1 MADSPT
7 PERVTFINPVLRAR
21 LGMTR
26 ALRLMDDLERAAAR
40 DDYWSVQEYARR
52 IQTVLDDV
60 QSDTYEAVQDMERA
74 GVIVTAA
81 LADPS
86 DAPAEVADALAS
98 FDQLP
103 PTVQRAMDGDR

>member
-74 GVIVTAA
+74 SAVLAA
-81 LADPS
+81 LVADPT
-86 DAPAEVADALAS
+86 DDHEAVADALAL
-98 FDQLP
+98 FDAEP
-103 PTVQRAMDGDR
+103 PTIQRALDGDR